1 MSAEPYRLLVVANR
15 TGPCPGLPGVV
26 LEHLDRRPAVVH
38 VIAPVQVRRLR
49 WAVSDVDDALE
60 AAAVRLTIAVALLEH
75 AGVRATGEVG
85 DSNPVC
91 AIEDA
96 LSGFAAHAV
105 LISTWPAGH
114 SNWLERDVVARARR
128 RLRID
133 VHHVVSDFDAA
144 PVGAPGARLRAAA

>member
-1 MSAEPYRLLVVANR
+1 MSVEPYRLLVVAIR

-26 LEHLDRRPAVVH
+26 LRHLDHRPAEVH

-49 WAVSDVDDALE
+49 WAVSDVDEGLK
-60 AAAVRLTIAVALLEH
+60 AAHVRLGIAIALLERT
-75 AGVRATGEVG
+75 GLRATGEVG

-96 LSGFAAHAV
+96 LSVFDAHAV

-128 RLRID
+128 RLSIA

-144 PVGAPGARLRAAA
+144 PVGEPEVWLPAAA